1 MKEASN
7 MEPRYAVDITLTQ
20 KDIKRFAKMLRG
32 DMKKGYIISA
42 LVIVWILYSA
52 WFNLRNGKPTLGI
65 FMIAVVILAPLAF
78 LYASWRQV
86 RKSYQVI
93 RESGGDRYKVL
104 FYDDHFDT
112 KGEKNSST
120 YEYAKLHGIVE
131 TDTDFYLEVER
142 GQAVILQKE
151 KCNAELSS
159 FIRGLKKS
167 IQ

>member
-1 MKEASN
+1 M
-7 MEPRYAVDITLTQ
+7 
-20 KDIKRFAKMLRG
+20 
-32 DMKKGYIISA
+32 
-42 LVIVWILYSA
+42 IV
-52 WFNLRNGKPTLGI
+52 
-65 FMIAVVILAPLAF
+65 VVILAPLAF

-104 FYDDHFDT
+104 FYDDHFET

-142 GQAVILQKE
+142 GQAVILQKQ
-151 KCNAELSS
+151 KCDAELSA
-159 FIRGLKKS
+159 FIRGLRKN

>member
-1 MKEASN
+1 MN
-7 MEPRYAVDITLTQ
+7 PIYTVDISLTQ

-32 DMKKGYIISA
+32 DMKKNYIISA

-65 FMIAVVILAPLAF
+65 FMIAVVIAAPLSF
-78 LYASWRQV
+78 LYATWRQV

-93 RESGGDRYKVL
+93 RESGGDRYRVL
-104 FYDDHFDT
+104 FYDDRFET

-120 YEYAKLHGIVE
+120 YEYAKLHGIIE

-142 GQAVILQKE
+142 GQAVILQKQ
-151 KCNAELSS
+151 KCDAELSA
-159 FIRGLKKS
+159 FIRGLRKN
-167 IQ
+167 IP